1 MPTSDICVV
10 VDEINPTSIGS
21 MSSVER
27 KKINL
32 FPLNTSWKGQFKDRH
47 PTAGINAHRVSYPLA
62 HLRPGLSFKNQGR
75 YFMKSFSFGLPW
87 MDFPIGHPI
96 HTEELS
102 EKKIYTSA
110 LLVDLHIP
118 DHNPLAFTL
127 SQLNIHLS
135 TLLLHQALSG
145 TECLKTNGIR
155 LYSWW
160 LFIDFLGTPYP

>member
-102 EKKIYTSA
+102 EKKIYTSFSTSGW
-110 LLVDLHIP
+110 
-118 DHNPLAFTL
+118 FTYTWSQSL
-127 SQLNIHLS
+127 SFHFIS
-135 TLLLHQALSG
+135 TLTYTYLHCYCTRHYQVQSAWKQMVYG
-145 TECLKTNGIR
+145 CTHGG
-155 LYSWW
+155 
-160 LFIDFLGTPYP
+160 FL

>member
-102 EKKIYTSA
+102 EKI
-110 LLVDLHIP
+110 
-118 DHNPLAFTL
+118 
-127 SQLNIHLS
+127 NIHISTSGWFTYTWSQSLSFHSIS
-135 TLLLHQALSG
+135 TLTYTYLHCYCTRHYQVQSAWKQMVYG
-145 TECLKTNGIR
+145 CTHGG
-155 LYSWW
+155 
-160 LFIDFLGTPYP
+160 FL

>member
-32 FPLNTSWKGQFKDRH
+32 FPLNTSWKGQFKDRY

-127 SQLNIHLS
+127 SQ
-135 TLLLHQALSG
+135 
-145 TECLKTNGIR
+145 
-155 LYSWW
+155 
-160 LFIDFLGTPYP
+160 P